1 MTKKLIVGITGA
13 SGSII
18 GVKLIKTLVTLNVEC
33 HLILSKWG
41 RQTLEHETEYTYS
54 EISSIANYTYNSGEM
69 SASISSGSFITDG
82 MIIAPCSMRTLAA
95 IANGNGDTLIH
106 RSADVVIKEKR
117 PLLIMPREMPLSS
130 IHLENMLK
138 LSKLGVII
146 MPPVPAFYNLP
157 STIEDI
163 INHFVARILDQ
174 FDIAND
180 LTNRWKEIDR
190 QI

>member
-18 GVKLIKTLVTLNVEC
+18 GVKLIKTLVALNIEC
-33 HLILSKWG
+33 HLIISKWG

-82 MIIAPCSMRTLAA
+82 MIIAPCSMRTLSA
-95 IANGNGDTLIH
+95 IATGNGDTLIH

-180 LTNRWKEIDR
+180 LTNRWKEIDP